1 MQGLLDLLKQGQT
14 SLTNA
19 TGMDW
24 NKIQADPGANAQALM
39 GGQAMQY
46 NQQPQSLIAEQTQPV
61 NNQSNGAFNPTL
73 QQQGQVTY
81 GPQIGP
87 NMGQVNQYSS
97 EEPQLQV
104 GGHSG
109 QEPVN
114 PNFNN
119 RITQPQ
125 VGSMLMGSPAPYV
138 APSEYTTQ
146 VDDTDYSQQGVIS
159 NPPPAQTTP
168 FSFPPGILG
177 EAFDPSM
184 TEEEKRAREAAK
196 ANIPWYL
203 GGTGGK

>member
-1 MQGLLDLLKQGQT
+1 MGLLDYLKQGQT
-14 SLTNA
+14 ALTNA

-39 GGQAMQY
+39 GGQPM
-46 NQQPQSLIAEQTQPV
+46 NPQGLL
-61 NNQSNGAFNPTL
+61 NNAYGEGTNTFANETGSYPQNITP

-114 PNFNN
+114 QNFNN